1 MLLRRL
7 AVPALVLPAVLSV
20 AGPASA
26 AGGLA
31 PGGTETISIQLPGHW
46 AQQATKLSVSVVGLS
61 QSENGCLAP
70 EVRAG
75 DTTCADDGGE
85 LAGQLVA
92 EVGAGIPGA
101 GGSCT
106 DAGTFVP
113 LSLVDPRSQAV
124 LSRSGAGCLAI
135 RMTFQNTPDNNVAQS
150 DGISFSVRTV
160 AEGPDGG
167 ITPGSPTSTGTAS
180 GPAALGAG
188 NAPGVLAAGSRGRG
202 TAAGAAQAPAGPAGT
217 PPTGTVGSGAVV
229 GQQTT
234 AVSVDGDAVAVRTE
248 ATSRSISGQLF
259 AWGAT
264 FLGVVLVGLVVFLW
278 WGRRRRGVSS

>member
-31 PGGTETISIQLPGHW
+31 PGGAETISIQLPGSW
-46 AQQATKLSVSVVGLS
+46 AQQATKVSVSVVDLS

-70 EVRAG
+70 EVKSG

-85 LAGQLVA
+85 LAGQLLA
-92 EVGAGIPGA
+92 EVAAGVPGA

-106 DAGTFVP
+106 DTGTFVP
-113 LSLVDPRSQAV
+113 LSLVEPRSQAV
-124 LSRSGAGCLAI
+124 LSRPGAGCLEI
-135 RMTFQNTPDNNVAQS
+135 RMTFPSSPDNNVAQS

-167 ITPGSPTSTGTAS
+167 VTPASRSSTGTTSDTAS
-180 GPAALGAG
+180 LGAG
-188 NAPGVLAAGSRGRG
+188 DAAADLAAGSRGPG
-202 TAAGAAQAPAGPAGT
+202 TATAPAPGDPAGT